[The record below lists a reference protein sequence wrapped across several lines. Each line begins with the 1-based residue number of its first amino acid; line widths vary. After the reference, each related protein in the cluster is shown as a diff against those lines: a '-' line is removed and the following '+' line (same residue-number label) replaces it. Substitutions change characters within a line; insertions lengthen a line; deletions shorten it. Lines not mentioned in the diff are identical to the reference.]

1 MSNKIS
7 IFKNSFAEEPEE
19 QITIEELVKRIK
31 EGFWRKQVEKLRQ
44 ITDLRHYKKT
54 KESLPGVTVSGEYK
68 TRDKYTPMSQRLKKH
83 SAYIALDIDQKDN
96 PKIRTQDLIDNQCLM
111 QYVSCSGGGLKI
123 IYRCKPTKDPAEHRR
138 IYDAAVLRLEKKGIK
153 LKVDPIVKSIA
164 SLQYVSFDPN
174 VYFIPKTK
182 LVINP
187 LPPIKI
193 KKSKPSEDQVKDIE
207 QLHEYIEALEGK
219 DVTESY
225 EDWLTIGMGL
235 SYSLG
240 EVGRD
245 VFHKISANYKE
256 YDKGESDE
264 KFDALVER
272 DPNHIERPV
281 TLASVYQII
290 NKHIPKVK
298 LRHLSKK
305 YNKGHAVG
313 IGEDV
318 EGGDGKQ
325 QGDLS
330 GLVRYKLF
338 LFKKIIDKESKELVD
353 LQPTK
358 LNLNAFES
366 LLNEKGFFRY
376 EGMYVQIV
384 DNIVERVD
392 SDDILRIV
400 TRHIEQ
406 DGDYQF
412 NYGKT
417 EYFYSWEEL
426 VHLWREIRGQSSIY
440 NQIAAGLDHWQPKL
454 LIDGPTQ
461 SYIPFKNGVVLITAK
476 ERKLIPYSAIGYQI
490 WKERIL
496 PRDYNYTTEPGMFED
511 FFVNVCGRGEKKAD
525 RIKTDHFKRAMW
537 YFGYMLHGSKRQSMA
552 RAWLLYDIKAGNNG
566 RSGKSI
572 LGQAVGKIRNMV
584 TIDGKQVDFRNNRF
598 ALQQVTPWTQVVFID
613 DPHKYMSLV
622 PLFNMIT
629 GDSSAE
635 RKGKDPLQMSLK
647 YMVASNNILEAEGT
661 SEQGRQFVTQLDDF
675 YIRYGK
681 ENKNILAP
689 IVHLHGKE
697 FFTDWDEKD
706 WAKFDSFAV
715 RCLQYHL
722 SKESPQNNIIGN
734 SMMIRFIQI
743 YEHELFYSLASKF
756 CQFAKRGSDGKLL
769 VPQRLLIDLVKEAD
783 PKLGG
788 IQAGRVVKEFLKA
801 VGAGEIGMTSV
812 MVGNMNQMAYR
823 IEKQFSDLSFGE
835 YTKELIKQVKL

>member
-31 EGFWRKQVEKLRQ
+31 EGYWKKQVEKLRQ
-44 ITDLRHYKKT
+44 IKDLRQYKKT
-54 KESLPGVTVSGEYK
+54 KESLPGVTISGEYK
-68 TRDKYTPMSQRLKKH
+68 TRDKYTPMVDRLKKH
-83 SAYIALDIDQKDN
+83 SSFIALDIDRKDN

-111 QYVSCSGGGLKI
+111 QFVSCSGEGLKI

-164 SLQYVSFDPN
+164 SLQYVSFDPA

-193 KKSKPSEDQVKDIE
+193 KKSKPSEDQMKDIS
-207 QLHEYIEALEGK
+207 QLEEYIEALEGK

-240 EVGRD
+240 EVGRA

-264 KFDALVER
+264 KFDSLVER

-290 NKHIPKVK
+290 NKFIPKVK

-313 IGEDV
+313 LGEDV
-318 EGGDGKQ
+318 DDGQKKQ

-330 GLVRYKLF
+330 GMVRYKLF
-338 LFKKIIDKESKELVD
+338 LFKKTFDKETKELID
-353 LQPTK
+353 LQPSK
-358 LNLNAFES
+358 LNLNAFEK
-366 LLNEKGFFRY
+366 LLREKGFYRY
-376 EGMYVQIV
+376 ETMYVQIV

-392 SDDILRIV
+392 ADDILRIV
-400 TRHIEQ
+400 TGHVEQ
-406 DGDYQF
+406 DGDYSF
-412 NYGKT
+412 IYGGI
-417 EYFYSWEEL
+417 EYFFGWEEL
-426 VHLWREIRGQSSIY
+426 AHLWREFRGQSSIY
-440 NQIAAGLDHWQPKL
+440 NQIAAGLDHWQPNL
-454 LIDGPTQ
+454 LVDGPNQ
-461 SYIPFKNGVVLITAK
+461 SYIPFKNGLLSITNK
-476 ERKLIPYSAIGYQI
+476 DRKLIAYNQIDRQI
-490 WKERIL
+490 WKERLL
-496 PRDYNYTTEPGMFED
+496 PRDYAYTAEPGMFEE
-511 FFVNVCGRGEKKAD
+511 FFINVCGRGEKRAE

-537 YFGYMLHGSKRQSMA
+537 YFGYMLHGVKRQSMA
-552 RAWLLYDIKAGNNG
+552 RAWLLYDIKVGNSG

-572 LGQAVGKIRNMV
+572 LGQGIGKIRNMV

-613 DPHKYMSLV
+613 DPHKYMSLI
-622 PLFNMIT
+622 PLFNMIS
-629 GDSSAE
+629 GESSTE
-635 RKGKDPLQMSLK
+635 KKNKDPLQMSLK
-647 YMVASNNILEAEGT
+647 FMIASNHILEAEGT
-661 SEQGRQFVTQLDDF
+661 SEQGRQFVTQVDDF

-715 RCLQYHL
+715 RCLQCHL
-722 SKESPQNNIIGN
+722 GKESPQNNIIGN
-734 SMMIRFIQI
+734 SMMIRFIQL
-743 YEHELFYSLASKF
+743 YEQELFYTLANKF
-756 CQFAKRGSDGKLL
+756 CQFVKRGSDGKLL
-769 VPQRLLIDLVKEAD
+769 IPQGILISIVKEAD

-788 IQAGRVVKEFLKA
+788 IQAGRVVKEFLRSI
-801 VGAGEIGMTSV
+801 GCGEIGMTSV
-812 MVGNMNQMAYR
+812 MVANMNQMAYR
-823 IEKQFSDLSFGE
+823 VDKQFNELTFGE
-835 YTKELIKQVKL
+835 YSKELTKQVKL